1 MTANKKKKRSPLWTF
16 VIVLVA
22 AGAALVWAQREGL
35 LFVEEEGNEIAG
47 AVVRRGPLEITV
59 TERGNLTAKNSVS
72 IKSEVEGR
80 ATLLFLIDEGTQV
93 QPGDLLAEI
102 DTADQVDNRVAQE
115 ISVQTARAAATK
127 AREGLEIQRI
137 ENESLIAK
145 AEQDVAFARLDLER
159 FIGADVAGLEGLE
172 FDEVRAHI
180 EGEEPNPIDGTDEL
194 VDGDEVGD
202 EDAGFSGGNRRQ
214 ELQQHRDDVL
224 IREEERQRAKDRL
237 NWSSKL
243 AEKGF
248 VERSELE
255 ADKLAYTRAGI
266 MLEQADRAFYLL
278 EKYEHPKTWTTLQ
291 GDFREAERQLRK
303 AKKQTVALLADFEA
317 AKETTKVK
325 LSLEEE
331 KLVRIL
337 DQIAKGKLYAPVA
350 GMVVYG
356 QTEGGRMSGGEP
368 VQEGGE
374 VRERQEIVTI
384 PGDGGMVAEA
394 SVHES
399 VLKQVVTDLP
409 VILRIDAIPDR
420 EFNGHISNVA
430 VLPDKNSWWAN
441 PNLRLYKTEVVVEEV
456 EADMRPG
463 MSCSI
468 EILVESIPDTL
479 YVPVQSVYHSGG
491 NTLCWVQSGKDIE
504 ERTVEIGSHN
514 QTWLEIKSGLSEG
527 EIVLLSPPLGFL
539 AVEEAPE
546 ADPDA
551 DADTESAPVS
561 ESATPS
567 PVMDASS
574 GKSDRG
580 KSDRGKG
587 QSGKRP
593 ESQN

>member
-331 KLVRIL
+331 KLV
-337 DQIAKGKLYAPVA
+337 
-350 GMVVYG
+350 
-356 QTEGGRMSGGEP
+356 
-368 VQEGGE
+368 
-374 VRERQEIVTI
+374 
-384 PGDGGMVAEA
+384 
-394 SVHES
+394 
-399 VLKQVVTDLP
+399 
-409 VILRIDAIPDR
+409 
-420 EFNGHISNVA
+420 
-430 VLPDKNSWWAN
+430 
-441 PNLRLYKTEVVVEEV
+441 
-456 EADMRPG
+456 
-463 MSCSI
+463 
-468 EILVESIPDTL
+468 
-479 YVPVQSVYHSGG
+479 
-491 NTLCWVQSGKDIE
+491 
-504 ERTVEIGSHN
+504 
-514 QTWLEIKSGLSEG
+514 
-527 EIVLLSPPLGFL
+527 
-539 AVEEAPE
+539 
-546 ADPDA
+546 
-551 DADTESAPVS
+551 
-561 ESATPS
+561 
-567 PVMDASS
+567 
-574 GKSDRG
+574 
-580 KSDRGKG
+580 
-587 QSGKRP
+587 
-593 ESQN
+593 